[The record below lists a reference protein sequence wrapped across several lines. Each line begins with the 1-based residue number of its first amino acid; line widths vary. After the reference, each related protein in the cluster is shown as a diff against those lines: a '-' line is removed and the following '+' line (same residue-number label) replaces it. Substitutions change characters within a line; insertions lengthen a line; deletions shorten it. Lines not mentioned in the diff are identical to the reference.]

1 MSYDWTIESSSK
13 DVSCPDCGLHD
24 VFDPGGDWLEHWN
37 PTYNYGPMFRAAT
50 ETERGIHDFDGKTVA
65 EVLPIV
71 EAMLARMKASPSKF
85 RALEASNKWG
95 TYDEWMPFFEGE
107 VVPAFRSAPLDAIV
121 RVR

>member
-1 MSYDWTIESSSK
+1 MSYDWEIRSVAK
-13 DVSCPDCGLHD
+13 DTLCPHCGGVTGHEPKATLAY
-24 VFDPGGDWLEHWN
+24 WN

-50 ETERGIHDFDGKTVA
+50 ETEHGIHDFDGKTVA

-85 RALEASNKWG
+85 RALEASNRWG
-95 TYDEWMPFFEGE
+95 TYDEWIHFFERE
-107 VVPAFRSAPLDAIV
+107 VVPAFRSAPPDAIV